1 MIKCSDLEIL
11 LAVGAI
17 MFSLVNSSVAMVF
30 AWILFLLVPIHIVFS
45 KETWNKIFSWLFN

>member
-45 KETWNKIFSWLFN
+45 KSTWNKIFSWLFK

>member
-17 MFSLVNSSVAMVF
+17 MFSLVNSSVSMVF

-45 KETWNKIFSWLFN
+45 KATWKKIFTWLFN